1 MTETSTNGTT
11 NEAQATPM
19 YTYYYSTDTVPF
31 KEVFTFKPFDQLPF
45 GFVDS
50 KPDDS
55 LVSPKY
61 DRNLHQWVDVS
72 DQNQAQSIA
81 GLQQQV
87 ATLGMMYAQAQAAA
101 QANGGTK

>member
-1 MTETSTNGTT
+1 MTETSTNQGTT
-11 NEAQATPM
+11 NDAQATPM

-31 KEVFTFKPFDQLPF
+31 KEVFTFKPFDNLPF

-61 DRNLHQWVDVS
+61 DRTLHQWVDVS
-72 DQNQAQSIA
+72 GQNQAQTIA
-81 GLQQQV
+81 SLQQQV
-87 ATLGMMYAQAQAAA
+87 SMLGTMYAQAQDA
-101 QANGGTK
+101 ANGGAK